1 MSLDKILEAL
11 KAETDQQIAEIE
23 RAAQVE
29 IRRIHAKAQVE
40 AVAVGQRHLPEI
52 QVPLRA
58 ERARIINQAKLEALR
73 LVMGTREV
81 LIESALDLAAS
92 HLAALAG
99 GDLDGRILQ
108 ELAREASGALGADRG
123 LRLRVQSRDVASME
137 RIARETGLPATV
149 EGGLEKQASLRG
161 SLGGLVAATCDGR
174 ISMINTLDARLQ
186 RVANL
191 HRSEIA
197 EILLDHAHED

>member
-11 KAETDQQIAEIE
+11 KAETEQQITEIEQAAQAEI
-23 RAAQVE
+23 Q
-29 IRRIHAKAQVE
+29 RIHAEAQVE
-40 AVAVGQRHLPEI
+40 AVAARQRHLPEI

-73 LVMGTREV
+73 LVMGTREA

-92 HLAALAG
+92 HLEALAG
-99 GDLDGRILQ
+99 TDLNGQILQ
-108 ELAREASGALGADRG
+108 ELAREAFSALGAECG
-123 LRLRVQSRDVASME
+123 LRLQVQSRDVTLME
-137 RIARETGLPATV
+137 RIARETGLPAGV
-149 EGGLEKQASLRG
+149 EGGLENQASLRG
-161 SLGGLVAATCDGR
+161 SLGGLVAATRDGR
-174 ISMINTLDARLQ
+174 ISLINTLDARLQ

-197 EILLDHAHED
+197 EVLLDHAQEG